1 MTTKLISLFALCVLL
16 GTFMLACGGAAENT
30 NTATTNATA
39 NANGKA
45 AATPATTTA
54 TPAATAT
61 PAGTTASTGEK
72 IGVAECDDFIAKY
85 ESCVT
90 GKVPAA
96 QQATFKSS
104 IEQWRKSWKDLA
116 ANPTTKATLASVCK
130 SSLDQ
135 AKASLASYNC
145 TW

>member
-1 MTTKLISLFALCVLL
+1 MTTKLISLFAVCVLL
-16 GTFMLACGGAAENT
+16 SLVMLACGGAENT
-30 NTATTNATA
+30 NTAA
-39 NANGKA
+39 NANAVATNANTKA
-45 AATPATTTA
+45 AATPA
-54 TPAATAT
+54 AT
-61 PAGTTASTGEK
+61 PAGTTASAGEK

-85 ESCVT
+85 EACVS

-104 IEQWRKSWKDLA
+104 IETWRKSWRDLA
-116 ANPTTKATLASVCK
+116 ANPQTKGTLAAVCK

-135 AKASLASYNC
+135 AKASLASYGC

>member
-16 GTFMLACGGAAENT
+16 GTVMLACGGAADNANTATNNSATSNT
-30 NTATTNATA
+30 NT
-39 NANGKA
+39 K
-45 AATPATTTA
+45 TTA
-54 TPAATAT
+54 SPAAS
-61 PAGTTASTGEK
+61 PASTTTASTGEK
-72 IGVAECDDFIAKY
+72 IGVAECDDFISKY
-85 ESCVT
+85 EACVT

-104 IEQWRKSWKDLA
+104 IETWRKSWKDLA
-116 ANPTTKATLASVCK
+116 ANPQTKGTLAAVCK

-135 AKASLASYNC
+135 AKTSLATYGC

>member
-1 MTTKLISLFALCVLL
+1 MSTKLISLFALCVLL
-16 GTFMLACGGAAENT
+16 GTFMLACGGAADNA
-30 NTATTNATA
+30 NTATTNATT
-39 NANGKA
+39 NTNTKS
-45 AATPATTTA
+45 
-54 TPAATAT
+54 AATAT
-61 PAGTTASTGEK
+61 PAAASTPAGTSTASTGEK

-85 ESCVT
+85 EACVS

-104 IEQWRKSWKDLA
+104 IEQWRSSWKNLA
-116 ANPTTKATLASVCK
+116 ANPQTKGTLASVCK

-135 AKASLASYNC
+135 AKTSLASYGC